1 MFVTVQRKI
10 NDLRLRSVI
19 YASLAAPLLVL
30 WLVAYYSWASWQ
42 DNQVAQLAVVANDM
56 SDQVIAAAGLQ
67 AIERGATAGALS
79 APGKAGDAS
88 LAAIR
93 NARARGS
100 AAWQAAVADAEH
112 LIADPRIDPGFT
124 LAFRQAQTLYSA
136 VEEARHRVDSSLGK
150 DERDISVADWLKTM
164 TAFIGAGARM
174 SIRVFGGNALPQ
186 EISYPNL
193 TLKHQ
198 VWLASEFAGLERANV
213 ASLIGGNTALDPE
226 LKSRLLAY
234 RQTVDAN
241 IREILFLK
249 QVPGTDPALVQAV
262 DGMEKDFLGRFE
274 QQRRQMYAEAA
285 APDAPEGHRYSMSRK
300 EWFDSSTQAINSI
313 LAVAEVM
320 SKISRAR
327 IERVAAWRKL
337 QMVGYAAVFVLMLTV
352 LIVTVRMQLVKL
364 RHLDR
369 LRASMEELAAG
380 EGDLTRRLD
389 ASTRDEIGR
398 TSAAF
403 NRFVEKLQTI
413 LRDVSTGADS
423 MAEAASRQVDVAKR
437 VSLSSV
443 SQSEM
448 SSSTAAAVEQVSV
461 SLASVAD
468 SAEEVRNL
476 ALQSLEQTHQ
486 GNESLSGLVGE
497 ISEVE
502 SSVEA
507 ISSAVDEFV
516 RSTRD
521 ITNMTGQVKDIAE
534 QTNLLALNAAI
545 EAARAGEQGRGFA
558 VVADEVRKLAEKS
571 SQSAGEIDRI
581 TRVLESQSGAVE
593 AAIRQG
599 QGALQSSQDHLE
611 NVAVVLSEAGSLVQ
625 STTAGMD
632 EINAS
637 VREQRA
643 ASTEIANNVERIAQ
657 SAEANSA
664 AANES
669 VRDADELRGLAF
681 TLKDTLGKFKL
692 Q

>member
-1 MFVTVQRKI
+1 MFLTVQRKI

-42 DNQVAQLAVVANDM
+42 DDQVARLAVVANDM
-56 SDQVIAAAGLQ
+56 ADQVIVAAGQQ

-79 APGKAGDAS
+79 ASGQAGDAS

-100 AAWQAAVADAEH
+100 AAWQAAVADAKR
-112 LIADPRIDPGFT
+112 LIADPRIDPGFA
-124 LAFRQAQTLYSA
+124 LAYRQAQERYSA
-136 VEEARHRVDSSLGK
+136 VEEARQRVDSSLGK
-150 DERDISVADWLKTM
+150 DGRDISVADWLETM

-174 SIRVFGGNALPQ
+174 RIRVFGGNALPQ
-186 EISYPNL
+186 EVSYPNL

-213 ASLIGGNTALDPE
+213 ASLIGGNAALDPE

-234 RQTVDAN
+234 RQTVDSN

-249 QVPGTDPALVQAV
+249 QIPGTDPALVRAV
-262 DGMEKDFLGRFE
+262 DEMEKDFLGRFE
-274 QQRRQMYAEAA
+274 QQRRQIYAEAS
-285 APDAPEGHRYSMSRK
+285 APDAPEGHRYSLSRK
-300 EWFDSSTQAINSI
+300 AWFDSSTQAINSI

-403 NRFVEKLQTI
+403 NRFVEKLQAI
-413 LRDVSTGADS
+413 LKDVSAGADS

-558 VVADEVRKLAEKS
+558 VVADEVRKLAEQS
-571 SQSAGEIDRI
+571 SQSAGEIARL
-581 TRVLESQSGAVE
+581 TRVLESRSGAVE
-593 AAIRQG
+593 EAIRQG

-611 NVAVVLSEAGSLVQ
+611 
-625 STTAGMD
+625 
-632 EINAS
+632 
-637 VREQRA
+637 
-643 ASTEIANNVERIAQ
+643 
-657 SAEANSA
+657 
-664 AANES
+664 
-669 VRDADELRGLAF
+669 
-681 TLKDTLGKFKL
+681 
-692 Q
+692 